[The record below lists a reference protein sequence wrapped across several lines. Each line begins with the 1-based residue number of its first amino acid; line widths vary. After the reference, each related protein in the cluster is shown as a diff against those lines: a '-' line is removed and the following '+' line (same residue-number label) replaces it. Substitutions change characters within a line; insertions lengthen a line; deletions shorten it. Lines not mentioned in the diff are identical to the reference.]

1 MEATKEIR
9 RLGHSKEELPVI
21 GLTASIQSRDWLDSG
36 MNDCLKKPL
45 RMNELKKAFS
55 RHLVGK
61 LNRMDSERHV

>member
-45 RMNELKKAFS
+45 RISDLMSALS
-55 RHLVGK
+55 RNLGIPI
-61 LNRMDSERHV
+61 NAIPEQ